1 MGCMNVEI
9 KFLYIK
15 RMHYEIGA
23 DSYKDLLLI
32 PILTNSK
39 FLLKVYAN
47 YLILCIQLS
56 TFFITQLLLYFCH
69 KLKQMW
75 FRPHYFSL

>member
-23 DSYKDLLLI
+23 DSYKDLLHI
-32 PILTNSK
+32 SILRNSK
-39 FLLKVYAN
+39 FLFKVYAN
-47 YLILCIQLS
+47 IQNGLYMISVIQLC
-56 TFFITQLLLYFCH
+56 TFFIA
-69 KLKQMW
+69 
-75 FRPHYFSL
+75 